1 MRAGNGVVYGDLYV
15 LADYDAVIGRD
26 VTLDKLPAQ
35 RLRVANGG
43 YEDAIGKAYYSFTDK
58 HPEYMVSIAN
68 SLNSDNLLQ
77 SMMNRD
83 SSVDIYT
90 LSSTDSAFAALM
102 NRGFM
107 AELDGDATLSDAV
120 DGCMATSRITS
131 RRTATST
138 RCRCPAMRTS

>member
-83 SSVDIYT
+83 SSVDILHPVQHGQRVCRPDEPRLYGRT
-90 LSSTDSAFAALM
+90 
-102 NRGFM
+102 G
-107 AELDGDATLSDAV
+107 
-120 DGCMATSRITS
+120 
-131 RRTATST
+131 RRRDTF
-138 RCRCPAMRTS
+138 

>member
-1 MRAGNGVVYGDLYV
+1 MYKRQVYGDLYV

-58 HPEYMVSIAN
+58 HPEYMVSIAT

-120 DGCMATSRITS
+120 DGM
-131 RRTATST
+131 
-138 RCRCPAMRTS
+138 